1 MADHNEL
8 GQTGEEIAVEYLAK
22 KGYEILATNWR
33 HKKKEIDIIARDGD
47 YLVIVEVRT
56 RTTEM
61 WEHPKESITKTKI
74 RFLVDAAEA
83 YIMKN
88 DIMTETRFD
97 VVTLIPSG
105 NRWEIEHIKEAFYPM
120 L

>member
-8 GQTGEEIAVEYLAK
+8 GHTGEEIAVEYLAN

-33 HKKKEIDIIARDGD
+33 HKQKEIDIIVRDGD

-61 WEHPKESITKTKI
+61 WEHPKETITKTKI

-97 VVTLIPSG
+97 VVTLIPSD

>member
-1 MADHNEL
+1 MAEHNEL
-8 GQTGEEIAVEYLAK
+8 GHTGEQIAVEYLAN
-22 KGYEILATNWR
+22 KGYEILKTNWR

-47 YLVIVEVRT
+47 YLIIVEVRT
-56 RTTEM
+56 RTSEL
-61 WEHPKESITKTKI
+61 WEHPKETITKAKI

-97 VVTLIPSG
+97 VVTLIPTVD
-105 NRWEIEHIKEAFYPM
+105 RWEIEHIKEAFYPP